1 MRSDRPVTHVM
12 RSGKTEVATTFQNPN
27 TRFAVIGIIGAVIIL
42 LAMVFGIQIFE
53 QVGTIEVFLQQWQQA
68 VESKQPILY
77 QQLWDSTARATNQN
91 QYERALKLFSRE
103 KIEVDIAGHLP
114 QKDVRDT
121 HQHRIE
127 RIPVTLYQ
135 DGKVL
140 VVIHRDLTVEK
151 KGLLQRWKLIDDRIH
166 DELEYPET
174 TEEYIVQDQEML
186 VQSANPTPESTPLSS
201 LPSPEAPVPS
211 SKVTTSQTAAPESSS
226 PIVGEAP
233 LDTQLKLSQVL
244 GEWQQAWQGR
254 NLKTY
259 MSKYA
264 EDAEI
269 TRVTINKGQE
279 RSIRL
284 NKKQLREKMEVLNRQ
299 YSKIKVNISH
309 FQINGDSAVADV
321 NFLQEFVGTRASGSQ
336 PAYSDFGKKE
346 LVFMVDPADGLWK
359 IYSESWRHYKNVP
372 KYPKL

>member
-1 MRSDRPVTHVM
+1 M
-12 RSGKTEVATTFQNPN
+12 RSGKTEFTTTFQNPN
-27 TRFAVIGIIGAVIIL
+27 TRFGAIGIIGAAIIL
-42 LAMVFGIQIFE
+42 LAMVLGL
-53 QVGTIEVFLQQWQQA
+53 QVIEDTGAVEPFLQQWKQA
-68 VESKQPILY
+68 VESKQPRLY
-77 QQLWDSTARATNQN
+77 QQLWDSSARTQNRN

-103 KIEVDIAGHLP
+103 KVEVDITGYLP
-114 QKDVRDT
+114 GKDLGDT
-121 HQHRIE
+121 NRRQIE

-140 VVIHRDLTVEK
+140 VMIYRDITVEK
-151 KGLLQRWKLIDDRIH
+151 RGLLQRWKLIDDRIR

-174 TEEYIVQDQEML
+174 TEEYIVQDEEI
-186 VQSANPTPESTPLSS
+186 VARSANPTPESPPLQP
-201 LPSPEAPVPS
+201 LDAPVPS
-211 SKVTTSQTAAPESSS
+211 SNVVTPSQTAAPENSS

-244 GEWQQAWQGR
+244 GEWQQAWQGK

-269 TRVTINKGQE
+269 TRVTINRGQE
-279 RSIRL
+279 HQTRL
-284 NKKQLREKMEVLNRQ
+284 NKKQLHEKMIALNKR
-299 YSKIKVNISH
+299 YSKIKINI
-309 FQINGDSAVADV
+309 FQLQINGDRAVADV
-321 NFLQEFVGTRASGSQ
+321 DFFQEFVGTRTSGSQ
-336 PAYSDFGKKE
+336 PVYSDFGKKE

-359 IYSESWRHYKNVP
+359 IYSENWRHYKNVP

>member
-12 RSGKTEVATTFQNPN
+12 RSGQTEVAPTFQNPN

-42 LAMVFGIQIFE
+42 LAMVLGIQIFE
-53 QVGTIEVFLQQWQQA
+53 KVGTIEVFLQQWERA

-77 QQLWDSTARATNQN
+77 QQLWDSTARTTNQN

-103 KIEVDIAGHLP
+103 KVEVDIAGHFLR
-114 QKDVRDT
+114 KDLRDT
-121 HQHRIE
+121 NQHRIE

-140 VVIHRDLTVEK
+140 VIIHRDLTVEK

-174 TEEYIVQDQEML
+174 TEEYIAQDQEML
-186 VQSANPTPESTPLSS
+186 AQSANPTPESVP
-201 LPSPEAPVPS
+201 LPSPEPEVPVPS
-211 SKVTTSQTAAPESSS
+211 RPVTTSQTAAPESSS
-226 PIVGEAP
+226 PIAGEAP

-244 GEWQQAWQGR
+244 GAWQQAWQGR

-264 EDAEI
+264 EEAEI
-269 TRVTINKGQE
+269 TRVTINQGKE
-279 RSIRL
+279 HSTRL
-284 NKKQLREKMEVLNRQ
+284 NKQQLRKKMEALNRQ
-299 YSKIKVNISH
+299 YSKIKVDIFH
-309 FQINGDSAVADV
+309 LQINGDSAVADV
-321 NFLQEFVGTRASGSQ
+321 NFFQEFVGTRVSGSQ

-346 LVFMVDPADGLWK
+346 LVFMVDPADGVWK
-359 IYSESWRHYKNVP
+359 IYSESWKHYKDVP